1 MNLVD
6 SDQPIALAVPWQGS
20 ASFARLQG
28 FARAVLGGLETVIGR
43 GHPLILVVRGDIAGL
58 LGIHFRVEEGF
69 AGPIISID
77 GIEVSNFDFIDI
89 GDVIRS
95 TGSAPVVIK
104 SLIFPSE

>member
-1 MNLVD
+1 
-6 SDQPIALAVPWQGS
+6 
-20 ASFARLQG
+20 
-28 FARAVLGGLETVIGR
+28 
-43 GHPLILVVRGDIAGL
+43 